1 MSNTSTSE
9 TQPTDAEQLR
19 QQVRRLARAVP
30 RGRVISYGELG
41 VQCEPPISGYVC
53 GRVMGQLMDDVPWW
67 RVVAKNGQLAIG
79 KRGPEHALK
88 QRALLESEGVTFEG
102 DAVEMRF
109 FAGETRAR
117 APQQGELFER
127 QL

>member
-1 MSNTSTSE
+1 MPNTSPPE
-9 TQPTDAEQLR
+9 PQLTDAEQLR

-41 VQCEPPISGYVC
+41 ARCEPAISGYVC

-67 RVVAKNGQLAIG
+67 RVVAKSGQLPIG

-88 QRALLESEGVTFEG
+88 QRALLEGEGVTFEG
-102 DAVEMRF
+102 DAVESRF
-109 FAGETRAR
+109 FEGESRA
-117 APQQGELFER
+117 AASQQGELFER